1 LYRIYLRRDKAIIVK
16 IDKQNLPFIVETDE
30 TGHSR
35 IDYEDG
41 KYYLRNFMGS
51 EKIHEELITPRRA
64 RYIMREV
71 LKEREENSPSAYE
84 AYTKVQRMIV
94 QKR

>member
-1 LYRIYLRRDKAIIVK
+1 MYRIYLRKDRVIIVR

-41 KYYLRNFMGS
+41 KYYFRNFLGS
-51 EKIHEELITPRRA
+51 EKIHDELITPRKVRS
-64 RYIMREV
+64 IMRQV

-94 QKR
+94 EKR